1 MKERL
6 KKEFQEIFQIPAER
20 VFFSPGRVNLIGE
33 HIDNNGGI
41 VLPCAITY
49 GTYGAA
55 AKRKDRKIC
64 FYSDNFKDKG
74 VIQADLDG
82 LEYTEKD
89 DWANYAKGV
98 IFFMQQAGCRIP
110 CGLDILIA
118 GNIPNGAGLSSSA
131 SLEVLIGTMIN
142 DMFGLGRTPLEIVQ
156 LSKKAENEFIGVNCG
171 IMDQF
176 IIGMGKKDHAVALN
190 TATLEYD
197 YIPVHLKGS
206 CIVIMN
212 TNKRRGLAD
221 SKYNERLQESQTAF
235 NRLKQSLEIQHLCDL
250 EPADFEKYAGL
261 IKDPVH
267 RRRARHAVMENA
279 RVKAAVE
286 ALRQGDIQR
295 FGQLMNASHMSL
307 RDDYEVTGKELD
319 TLVESAWKQPGVL
332 GARMTGAGFGGCAI
346 ALVEEDKVDTFVEH
360 VNNEYTDAIGYAPDF
375 YKASIGSGAKRLDD

>member
-1 MKERL
+1 
-6 KKEFQEIFQIPAER
+6 
-20 VFFSPGRVNLIGE
+20 
-33 HIDNNGGI
+33 
-41 VLPCAITY
+41 
-49 GTYGAA
+49 
-55 AKRKDRKIC
+55 
-64 FYSDNFKDKG
+64 
-74 VIQADLDG
+74 
-82 LEYTEKD
+82 
-89 DWANYAKGV
+89 
-98 IFFMQQAGCRIP
+98 MQQAGCRIP

-295 FGQLMNASHMSL
+295 FGQLMNASHVSL

-346 ALVEEDKVDTFVEH
+346 ALVEEDKVDTFMEH